1 MIHVVTLI
9 LSLAGF
15 GLLLMAMARH
25 QQEWL
30 RRKLVPSS
38 SRKLRLGGFAVLAL
52 AFVVSTGGLGWTYGT
67 LAWCGWM
74 TVSALVTVIA
84 NINCERILWLRA
96 RR

>member
-52 AFVVSTGGLGWTYGT
+52 AFVVGTGGLGWTYGT

-74 TVSALVTVIA
+74 TVSALVMVIA
-84 NINCERILWLRA
+84 NINCERILRLRA